1 MPLIVVC
8 AVVGGLAVVATYR
21 WMIEAVWGAHHV
33 PAFGWRRPSPDGSGE
48 IRSIPWGYAVPWS
61 VAVGLTVAL
70 SLAPTRT
77 FGQGMTAILLW
88 GAVASV
94 GAEVVRRRRNRR
106 TDPPPE
112 PT

>member
-1 MPLIVVC
+1 MVVF
-8 AVVGGLAVVATYR
+8 AVVGGLAVVAAYR

-48 IRSIPWGYAVPWS
+48 IRSIPWGYAFPYS
-61 VAVGLTVAL
+61 LAVGLTVAL

-77 FGQGMTAILLW
+77 FGQGITALLLW
-88 GAVASV
+88 GVVAIV
-94 GAEVVRRRRNRR
+94 GAEVVRRRHNHRV
-106 TDPPPE
+106 DPPNG